1 MYQYNGNTRQ
11 LSKLIAPKNSLWQ
24 RKVSMFLSEMEKKN
38 MRSKTD
44 CICFNVYFS

>member
-11 LSKLIAPKNSLWQ
+11 LSNLIAPKNSLWQ
-24 RKVSMFLSEMEKKN
+24 RKVSMFLLEMGEKN